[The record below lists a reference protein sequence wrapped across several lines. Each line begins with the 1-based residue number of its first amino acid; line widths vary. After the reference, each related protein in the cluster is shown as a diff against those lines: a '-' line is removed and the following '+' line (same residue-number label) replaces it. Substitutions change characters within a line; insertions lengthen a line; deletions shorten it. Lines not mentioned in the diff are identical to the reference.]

1 MAGHDAL
8 GTVGGAAGASFL
20 SIFKGKA
27 RSLERAQKVIFVP
40 SIESPKTAPAPPQPD
55 NYASFLEGHG
65 NSCPILVF
73 VGNVG
78 GVRRATEQTEG
89 ERCTRSRLVSPQI
102 GRLPL
107 LGHID

>member
-1 MAGHDAL
+1 MSCHYAFR
-8 GTVGGAAGASFL
+8 TVGGPTGSSLF
-20 SIFKGKA
+20 SIFERKTH
-27 RSLERAQKVIFVP
+27 SLKSAQKVILVT
-40 SIESPKTAPAPPQPD
+40 SIERPKTAPVPPQPD
-55 NYASFLEGHG
+55 NYASFSEGHG

-107 LGHID
+107 LRHID

>member
-27 RSLERAQKVIFVP
+27 CSLERAQKVIFVP

-55 NYASFLEGHG
+55 SYASFSEGHG
-65 NSCPILVF
+65 NSRPVLVSEE
-73 VGNVG
+73 NVG
-78 GVRRATEQTEG
+78 GARHAAGRKEG
-89 ERCTRSRLVSPQI
+89 EKCTRSRLVSPPI
-102 GRLPL
+102 VVNIRYYW
-107 LGHID
+107 

>member
-1 MAGHDAL
+1 MTGHDAL

-20 SIFKGKA
+20 SIFKGEA

-40 SIESPKTAPAPPQPD
+40 SIKRLKTAPTPPQPD
-55 NYASFLEGHG
+55 GYASSSKGHG
-65 NSCPILVF
+65 NSRPVLVSE
-73 VGNVG
+73 GNVG
-78 GVRRATEQTEG
+78 GARHVTEQKEG
-89 ERCTRSRLVSPQI
+89 EKCTHSRLVSPQI